1 MNIAN
6 GIYVVP
12 EILSRE
18 ECDEYIVWSERIG
31 FGNAP
36 VSEVGGDIV
45 RPEIRN
51 NARVMIDD
59 EKTAA
64 FLWHRI
70 KAEVPAFLNG
80 RQVRGVNERLR
91 FYRYDPGQQFA
102 PHVDGSFLRS
112 SGEQSLLTL
121 MVYLNEGFE
130 GGETIFNEAKIK
142 PQTGMALIFQH
153 ALLHEG
159 AAVINGRKYVLRS
172 DVIYDVVGRL
182 TGS

>member
-12 EILSRE
+12 DALSST
-18 ECDEYIVWSERIG
+18 ECEQYIAISEGIG
-31 FGNAP
+31 FGDAP
-36 VSEVGGDIV
+36 ISEVGGEIV

-51 NARVMIDD
+51 NSRVMIDD
-59 EKTAA
+59 DATAGL
-64 FLWHRI
+64 LWERI
-70 KAEVPAFLNG
+70 RTDVPVFLNG

-102 PHVDGSFLRS
+102 PHVDGSFTRS
-112 SGEQSLLTL
+112 NGEQSLLTL
-121 MVYLNEGFE
+121 MVYLNEDFE
-130 GGETIFNEAKIK
+130 GGETIFNEATIR

-153 ALLHEG
+153 ALMHEG
-159 AAVINGRKYVLRS
+159 AAVTSGRKYVLRS

>member
-6 GIYVVP
+6 GIYVVRD
-12 EILSRE
+12 ILSLE
-18 ECDEYIVWSERIG
+18 ECDEYIAICERVG
-31 FGNAP
+31 FGDAP
-36 VSEVGGDIV
+36 ISEVGGEIV

-59 EKTAA
+59 EKTATL
-64 FLWHRI
+64 LWDRI

-80 RQVRGVNERLR
+80 RQVKGVNERLR

-102 PHVDGSFLRS
+102 PHVDGSFTKS

-121 MVYLNEGFE
+121 MVYLNEAFE
-130 GGETIFNEAKIK
+130 GGETIFNEAKIN

-153 ALLHEG
+153 ALMHEG
-159 AAVINGRKYVLRS
+159 AAVIGGRKYVLRS

-182 TGS
+182 TGG

>member
-1 MNIAN
+1 MKIAN

-12 EILSRE
+12 SLFSQK
-18 ECDEYIVWSERIG
+18 ECDEYIAMSERSG
-31 FGNAP
+31 FGDAP
-36 VSEVGGDIV
+36 ISEVGGEIV

-64 FLWHRI
+64 LLWERI

-80 RQVRGVNERLR
+80 RQAIGVNERLR

-102 PHVDGSFLRS
+102 AHVDGNFTRA
-112 SGEQSLLTL
+112 SGERSLLTL

-130 GGETIFNEAKIK
+130 GGETVFNETTIK
-142 PQTGMALIFQH
+142 PETGLALIFQH
-153 ALLHEG
+153 ALMHEG
-159 AAVINGRKYVLRS
+159 AAVTSGRKYVLRS
-172 DVIYDVVGRL
+172 DVMYDVVGRL
-182 TGS
+182 TNS